1 MTNPGV
7 QVAPHEVRARAFDAW
22 AEEYDLFR
30 PGYPDALLDV
40 IASRLRLADDAAV
53 LDVGAGTGK
62 VARAMARRGWR
73 VTALDPGERMLAV
86 LRRRAAEEGLVID
99 AMRAT
104 AEDTGVPPAS
114 FDAAVAGEAYH
125 WFDAPIALRELGR
138 AVRPGGG
145 IALFWNVVD
154 EDESGLVADE
164 RRLVHEHG
172 ISGSEVRRPGPNPET
187 RAAIRAAG
195 AFEEPV
201 FVQVPHV
208 VPMTGA
214 EYRGLA
220 FTKSHLRTAPSKT
233 QAAFGLAFEALLAS
247 HGIGPEDRFD
257 VPYVVDCWIA
267 RRTST

>member
-1 MTNPGV
+1 MTPPVV
-7 QVAPHEVRARAFDAW
+7 QVAPHEVRARAFDEW
-22 AEEYDLFR
+22 AEEYERFR
-30 PGYPDALLDV
+30 PGYPDALFDV
-40 IASRLRLADDAAV
+40 IASRLRLPDDAAV

-86 LRRRAAEEGLVID
+86 LRRRAAEEGLSID
-99 AMRAT
+99 AVRAT
-104 AEDTGVPPAS
+104 AEDTGVRAAS

-125 WFDAPIALRELGR
+125 WFDAPVALRELGR

-145 IALFWNVVD
+145 VSFFWNVVD
-154 EDESGLVADE
+154 EDRSGLVSGE

-172 ISGSEVRRPGPNPET
+172 VSGGDVRRPGPNPET
-187 RAAIRAAG
+187 RAAIRAVG
-195 AFEEPV
+195 AYEEPI

-214 EYRGLA
+214 EYRSLA
-220 FTKSHLRTAPSKT
+220 FTKSHLRTAPCET
-233 QAAFGLAFEALLAS
+233 QEAFGQAFDGLLAS
-247 HGIGPEDRFD
+247 HGIGSNDRFE

-267 RRTST
+267 RRAST